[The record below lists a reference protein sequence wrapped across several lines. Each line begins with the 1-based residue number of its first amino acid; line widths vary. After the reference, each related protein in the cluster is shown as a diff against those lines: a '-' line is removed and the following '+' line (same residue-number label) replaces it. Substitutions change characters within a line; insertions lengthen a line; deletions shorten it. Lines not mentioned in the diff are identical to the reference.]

1 MKKKHLALFI
11 NDLRSFN
18 QILTTHEFLF
28 QKICENFEKL
38 FIISIE
44 NLCFFSSGTSGFNN
58 KDFFFD
64 KKKRKLIVINKNLKL
79 PNNIEFFQP
88 LDANDFKKLMF
99 DKDII
104 GINSFGRTLKEL
116 KAHFLLKKYNIKQI
130 QISNLGNIQT
140 QIVPIKNTFWKAW
153 IYKFQHDFGHKLTV
167 LLSNFGMV
175 SKIDIR
181 FESNKELINN
191 LKLTK
196 GIKSFLFKKFNL
208 FYCKKH
214 ILVNS
219 NSYDIIA
226 SSKPTIR
233 EEKIVLLDIMFDH
246 EERIAMG
253 SNLVAKDTK
262 DFHFRMKKLLN
273 YLSKVYKKKVVVC
286 IHPKDNLNK
295 KKKIYSNYRVVKYAS
310 KKNIFK
316 AFLVIFFDTSAI
328 TDAIFLKKKIIAIT
342 SKVMDKNQISQA
354 LDYHYKAGII
364 KINLEDYSIKNKKEL
379 LYKLNKAK
387 KKYFKYNKNF
397 LVPDGKNFGYKKV
410 IKIVK
415 NNFF

>member
-1 MKKKHLALFI
+1 LFI

-273 YLSKVYKKKVVVC
+273 YLSKVYKKK
-286 IHPKDNLNK
+286 
-295 KKKIYSNYRVVKYAS
+295 
-310 KKNIFK
+310 
-316 AFLVIFFDTSAI
+316 
-328 TDAIFLKKKIIAIT
+328 
-342 SKVMDKNQISQA
+342 
-354 LDYHYKAGII
+354 
-364 KINLEDYSIKNKKEL
+364 
-379 LYKLNKAK
+379 
-387 KKYFKYNKNF
+387 
-397 LVPDGKNFGYKKV
+397 
-410 IKIVK
+410 
-415 NNFF
+415 

>member
-1 MKKKHLALFI
+1 MKKKHLAFFI
-11 NDLRSFN
+11 NDLKGFN
-18 QILTTHEFLF
+18 QTLTANRFLF

-38 FIISIE
+38 FIINIK
-44 NLCFFSSGTSGFNN
+44 NLCFFSSKTTSFNN
-58 KDFFFD
+58 KVFFY
-64 KKKRKLIVINKNLKL
+64 KKKHKLIVKNKNLKL
-79 PNNIEFFQP
+79 PNNTEFFQP
-88 LDANDFKKLMF
+88 LDANDLKKFMF

-130 QISNLGNIQT
+130 QISNIGNIQT
-140 QIVPIKNTFWKAW
+140 QIVPIKNIFWKAW

-181 FESNKELINN
+181 FVSNQELINN

-196 GIKSFLFKKFNL
+196 GIKNFLFKKFNL

-214 ILVNS
+214 ILINS

-226 SSKPTIR
+226 SNKPIIR

-246 EERIAMG
+246 VERIAMG

-295 KKKIYSNYRVVKYAS
+295 KNKIYSNYKVVKYAS

-328 TDAIFLKKKIIAIT
+328 TDAIFLKKKIIVIT
-342 SKVMDKNQISQA
+342 SKTMDKNQISQA

-387 KKYFKYNKNF
+387 KKYSKYNKNF
-397 LVPDGKNFGYKKV
+397 LVPDGKNFGYKKI

>member
-11 NDLRSFN
+11 NDLRRFN
-18 QILTTHEFLF
+18 STLTTDRFLF

-38 FIISIE
+38 FIINIE
-44 NLCFFSSGTSGFNN
+44 NLCFFSSGTSSFNN

-64 KKKRKLIVINKNLKL
+64 KKNRKLIVKNKNLKL
-79 PNNIEFFQP
+79 QNNIEFFQP
-88 LDANDFKKLMF
+88 LDENDFKKFMF

-104 GINSFGRTLKEL
+104 GINIFGRTLKEL

-130 QISNLGNIQT
+130 QISNFGNLQT
-140 QIVPIKNTFWKAW
+140 QIVPIKNTLWKAW

-181 FESNKELINN
+181 FVSNQELINN

-295 KKKIYSNYRVVKYAS
+295 KKKIYSNYKVVKYVT

-316 AFLVIFFDTSAI
+316 AFLIIFFDTSAI
-328 TDAIFLKKKIIAIT
+328 TDAILLKKK
-342 SKVMDKNQISQA
+342 N
-354 LDYHYKAGII
+354 YC
-364 KINLEDYSIKNKKEL
+364 NNIKN
-379 LYKLNKAK
+379 N
-387 KKYFKYNKNF
+387 
-397 LVPDGKNFGYKKV
+397 G
-410 IKIVK
+410 
-415 NNFF
+415 

>member
-11 NDLRSFN
+11 NDLKRFN
-18 QILTTHEFLF
+18 SLVITHRFLF

-38 FIISIE
+38 FIINIE
-44 NLCFFSSGTSGFNN
+44 NLCFFPSGASGFNN

-64 KKKRKLIVINKNLKL
+64 KKKRKLIVKNKNLKL

-88 LDANDFKKLMF
+88 LDTNDFKKFMF
-99 DKDII
+99 DKDIV
-104 GINSFGRTLKEL
+104 GINTFGRTFKEL
-116 KAHFLLKKYNIKQI
+116 KVHFLLKKYNIKQI
-130 QISNLGNIQT
+130 QISNIGNIQT
-140 QIVPIKNTFWKAW
+140 QVVPIKNTYWKAW
-153 IYKFQHDFGHKLTV
+153 IYKFQHDYGHKLTM

-181 FESNKELINN
+181 FVSNKEIINN
-191 LKLTK
+191 LKSTK
-196 GIKSFLFKKFNL
+196 GIKNFLFKKFNL

-219 NSYDIIA
+219 DSYDIIA
-226 SSKPTIR
+226 SSKPTIK

-246 EERIAMG
+246 EWTIAMG
-253 SNLVAKDTK
+253 SNLVVKDTK
-262 DFHFRMKKLLN
+262 GFYFRMKKLLN
-273 YLSKVYKKKVVVC
+273 NLSKVYKKKVVVC

-295 KKKIYSNYRVVKYAS
+295 KKKIYSNYEGVKYAS
-310 KKNIFK
+310 KENIFK
-316 AFLVIFFDTSAI
+316 AFLVIFFDTSTI
-328 TDAIFLKKKIIAIT
+328 TNAIFLEKKIIVIT
-342 SKVMDKNQISQA
+342 SNVMDKNQISVA
-354 LDYHYKAGII
+354 LDYHHKAGIT

-379 LYKLNKAK
+379 LHKLNKAK
-387 KKYFKYNKNF
+387 KKYSKYNKKF
-397 LVPDGKNFGYKKV
+397 LVPDGKNFGYKKI

>member
-11 NDLRSFN
+11 NDLRRFN
-18 QILTTHEFLF
+18 SILTTERFLF

-64 KKKRKLIVINKNLKL
+64 KKKRKLIAKNKNLKL

-88 LDANDFKKLMF
+88 LDANDFKKFMF
-99 DKDII
+99 DKDIV
-104 GINSFGRTLKEL
+104 GINTFGRTFKEL
-116 KAHFLLKKYNIKQI
+116 KVHFLLKKYNIKQI
-130 QISNLGNIQT
+130 QISNIGNIQT

-181 FESNKELINN
+181 FVSNKELINN

-233 EEKIVLLDIMFDH
+233 EEKIVLLDLMFDH
-246 EERIAMG
+246 EEIIAMG
-253 SNLVAKDTK
+253 SNLEAKDTK

-295 KKKIYSNYRVVKYAS
+295 KKKIYSNYEVVKYAS
-310 KKNIFK
+310 KENIFK

-328 TDAIFLKKKIIAIT
+328 TDAIFLEKKIIAIT
-342 SKVMDKNQISQA
+342 SKAMDKNQISQA

-379 LYKLNKAK
+379 SYKLNKAK
-387 KKYFKYNKNF
+387 KKYSKYNKKF
-397 LVPDGKNFGYKKV
+397 LVPDGKNFGYKKI